1 MSADAKALNILP
13 REAGL
18 DLPLGWLEHGIAL
31 TNSEGLLLSLNHLL
45 ANWLG
50 VREEEV
56 RGQSLR
62 LLLSQMFPEWEEP
75 LRQWE
80 ERRAPFEQLLLCI
93 KRTHPTH
100 WIKLDSARHEQVC
113 FVRLN
118 STLPPLNELA
128 EGAWD
133 EQLRSEEARRQ
144 MFMRMARAEARLH
157 HLMHHWPGVIYS
169 QRADFSFSFVS
180 PQMELLTGVPL
191 AEWRIQPG
199 RFWEVV
205 HEADAQELRQQIRQ
219 AATTGQPVT
228 TTFRLRHQQSGRV
241 FYLLEHRQPV
251 LTEQGLV
258 LGYEGVWLDITRQT
272 IAENRLTT
280 ASWKEALSVLMM
292 GLAHDFSNLMAGIH
306 SLTETLGVQLDDS
319 QHPCREY
326 VKLIQNSTRQAT
338 NLVQRIMRLQHGKL
352 GERSYED
359 LNTLMTDL
367 QDLLAKVVSRR
378 IQVKARWAEGQLPL
392 YVDPVEFRQ
401 VVVNLALNAAEAMPQ
416 GGALTLETS
425 RHAAMPAMRVVVG
438 TIPRGPCV
446 CLSVSD
452 TGCGIKPSVLPLIFD
467 PFFSTKSANK
477 GSGLGLYNARLF
489 VERHHGA
496 ISVDSVEGSGTTF
509 RLWLPE
515 ADFTEA
521 ERQKAHAAPLR
532 LLVVGDLP
540 AQAQA
545 AAELLR
551 QNGYSVV
558 TAASAEQARE
568 MLTSVVARFA
578 GVMLLCG
585 RESDW
590 VGELLQWMCANR
602 QHEKSI
608 LQVVG
613 RNLDEMD
620 TAFLNRA
627 DLVLTEDL
635 RLTSTLEKLR
645 RLLNPQTERGV

>member
-1 MSADAKALNILP
+1 MNADAKELNILP
-13 REAGL
+13 RQAGL
-18 DLPLGWLEHGIAL
+18 DLPLGWLEQGMAVLNADGVI
-31 TNSEGLLLSLNHLL
+31 LSINPSL

-50 VREEEV
+50 LREKDLC
-56 RGQSLR
+56 GQPLR
-62 LLLSQMFPEWEEP
+62 QILTQIFPDLEAP

-80 ERRAPFEQLLLCI
+80 ERRLPFDHQTLCL
-93 KRTHPTH
+93 KRTPPPH
-100 WIKLDSARHEQVC
+100 WLTLESARHDQLLY
-113 FVRLN
+113 VRLN

-133 EQLRSEEARRQ
+133 EQLRSEEGRRQ
-144 MFMRMARAEARLH
+144 MFIRMARAEARLH
-157 HLMHHWPGVIYS
+157 RLIHHWPGIIFN
-169 QRADFSFSFVS
+169 QRADFTFSFVS
-180 PQMELLTGVPL
+180 PQMSVLTGISDE
-191 AEWRIQPG
+191 EWKVQSG
-199 RFWEVV
+199 AFWQVI
-205 HEADAQELRQQIRQ
+205 HEADIEELRQQIRH
-219 AATTGQPVT
+219 AAASGQPVT
-228 TTFRLRHQQSGRV
+228 TTFRLRNQKNGRV
-241 FYLLEHRQPV
+241 FYIMEHRQPI
-251 LTEQGLV
+251 LTEKGLV
-258 LGYEGVWLDITRQT
+258 LGYEGIWLDITRQT

-306 SLTETLGVQLDDS
+306 SLTETLGVQLEEN
-319 QHPCREY
+319 QHPSREY
-326 VKLIQNSTRQAT
+326 VKIIQNSTRQAT
-338 NLVQRIMRLQHGKL
+338 QLVQRIMRLQHGKI

-359 LNTLMTDL
+359 LNALMIDL

-378 IQVKARWAEGQLPL
+378 IQVKSQWAQGQLPI

-401 VVVNLALNAAEAMPQ
+401 VVVNLALNASEAMPN
-416 GGALTLETS
+416 GGTLTLETC
-425 RHAAMPAMRVVVG
+425 RHQSMPQQRVVVG
-438 TIPRGPCV
+438 TIPSGPCV

-496 ISVDSVEGSGTTF
+496 ISVESTEGTGTTF
-509 RLWLPE
+509 RIWLPE

-521 ERQKAHAAPLR
+521 ERQKAHVAPLR

-540 AQAQA
+540 QQARA

-558 TAASAEQARE
+558 TAESADQARE
-568 MLTSVVARFA
+568 MLTSVVARFS
-578 GVMLLCG
+578 GVLMLSG
-585 RESDW
+585 QESGW
-590 VGELLQWMCANR
+590 VGELLNWMRSNR
-602 QHEKSI
+602 QHERTI

-627 DLVLTEDL
+627 DLVVTEDL
-635 RLTSTLEKLR
+635 RSASVLNQLHN
-645 RLLNPQTERGV
+645 LLQPKPEGCA

>member
-1 MSADAKALNILP
+1 MNAETKDLNILP
-13 REAGL
+13 RQAGL
-18 DLPLGWLEHGIAL
+18 DLPLGWLEHGTAVINAD
-31 TNSEGLLLSLNHLL
+31 GLILSASPELM
-45 ANWLG
+45 NWLG
-50 VREEEV
+50 LPQDKVRPH
-56 RGQSLR
+56 SLRSVLVQLFPDWEAPLCDWEKRRLPFDR
-62 LLLSQMFPEWEEP
+62 LLLCA
-75 LRQWE
+75 R
-80 ERRAPFEQLLLCI
+80 
-93 KRTHPTH
+93 KNHPPH
-100 WIKLDSARHEQVC
+100 WLVLESARHEELC
-113 FVRLN
+113 FVRLS

-157 HLMHHWPGVIYS
+157 HLMHHWPGIIYS
-169 QRADFSFSFVS
+169 QRADFSFSFIS
-180 PQMELLTGVPL
+180 PQMEILTGVPL
-191 AEWRIQPG
+191 AEWRVQPG
-199 RFWEVV
+199 RFWQVI
-205 HEADAQELRQQIRQ
+205 HEADVEELRQQIRQ
-219 AATTGQPVT
+219 AAASGQPVT

-241 FYLLEHRQPV
+241 FYILEHRQPV

-306 SLTETLGVQLDDS
+306 SLTETLGVQLEEN

-338 NLVQRIMRLQHGKL
+338 HLVQRIMRLQHGKI

-359 LNTLMTDL
+359 LNALMADL

-378 IQVKARWAEGQLPL
+378 VQVKSRWSEGQLPI

-416 GGALTLETS
+416 GGTLTLETC
-425 RHAAMPAMRVVVG
+425 RHASMPAHEVAVG

-452 TGCGIKPSVLPLIFD
+452 TGCGIKSSVLPLIFD

-496 ISVDSVEGSGTTF
+496 ISVESVEGKGSTF
-509 RLWLPE
+509 RIWLPE

-521 ERQKAHAAPLR
+521 ERQKAQKAPMR

-540 AQAQA
+540 AQTQA

-578 GVMLLCG
+578 GVVLLCG
-585 RESDW
+585 QESGW
-590 VGELLQWMCANR
+590 VGDLLAWMQANR
-602 QHEKSI
+602 QHEKTI
-608 LQVVG
+608 LHVVG

-627 DLVLTEDL
+627 DLVITEDL
-635 RLTSTLEKLR
+635 RTATTLNRMHNLLHPQAEG
-645 RLLNPQTERGV
+645 RL

>member
-1 MSADAKALNILP
+1 MNADTKDLNILP
-13 REAGL
+13 RQAGL
-18 DLPLGWLEHGIAL
+18 DLPLGWLEQGMAVV
-31 TNSEGLLLSLNHLL
+31 NQEGKILSVNHAL

-50 VREEEV
+50 LREEEL
-56 RGQSLR
+56 RGHSLR
-62 LLLSQMFPEWEEP
+62 LVLCQLFPEWEAP
-75 LRQWE
+75 LREWE
-80 ERRAPFEQLLLCI
+80 ARQAPFDQLLLCL
-93 KRTHPTH
+93 KTTHPSH
-100 WIKLDSARHEQVC
+100 WVIWKSARHEQIC
-113 FVRLN
+113 FVHLN

-133 EQLRSEEARRQ
+133 EQLHSEEARRQ
-144 MFMRMARAEARLH
+144 MFIRMARAEARLH
-157 HLMHHWPGVIYS
+157 QLMHHWPGIIFS

-180 PQMELLTGVPL
+180 PQIEMMTGVPL
-191 AEWRIQPG
+191 AEWGVQST
-199 RFWEVV
+199 RFWQVI
-205 HEADAQELRQQIRQ
+205 HEADVEELRQQIRH
-219 AATTGQPVT
+219 AAASRQPVT

-241 FYLLEHRQPV
+241 FYVLEHRQPV
-251 LTEQGLV
+251 LTDQGMV
-258 LGYEGVWLDITRQT
+258 LGYEGVWMDITRQT

-280 ASWKEALSVLMM
+280 VSWKEALSVLMM

-306 SLTETLGVQLDDS
+306 SLTETLGVQLEENH
-319 QHPCREY
+319 HPCREY

-338 NLVQRIMRLQHGKL
+338 HLVQRIMRLQHGKI

-359 LNTLMTDL
+359 LNALMADL

-378 IQVKARWAEGQLPL
+378 ITVKSRWAEGQLPL

-416 GGALTLETS
+416 GGTLTLETS
-425 RHAAMPAMRVVVG
+425 RHATMPAQRVMVG
-438 TIPRGPCV
+438 TIPQGPCV
-446 CLSVSD
+446 CLSVGD

-496 ISVDSVEGSGTTF
+496 ISVESVEGAGTTF
-509 RLWLPE
+509 CLWLPE

-521 ERQKAHAAPLR
+521 ERQKAQIAPLR
-532 LLVVGDLP
+532 LLVAGDLP

-578 GVMLLCG
+578 GVFLICG
-585 RESDW
+585 QESSW
-590 VGELLQWMCANR
+590 VGELLNWMRSNR
-602 QHEKSI
+602 PHQKTI
-608 LQVVG
+608 LQVAG

-627 DLVLTEDL
+627 DLVITEDL
-635 RLTSTLEKLR
+635 RAASVLQRLQ
-645 RLLNPQTERGV
+645 RLLNPVTEGRV